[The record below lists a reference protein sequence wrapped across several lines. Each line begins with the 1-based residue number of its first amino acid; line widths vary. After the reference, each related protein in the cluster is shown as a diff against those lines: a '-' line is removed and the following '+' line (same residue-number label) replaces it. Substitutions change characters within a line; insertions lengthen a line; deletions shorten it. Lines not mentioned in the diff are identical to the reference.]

1 MIYTAPGA
9 LSRKEDEMAIHWS
22 NENEGM
28 SLDGSF
34 WGARIWH
41 DGDEGVWYWEA
52 WSDGDEV
59 EIGRGAGATDDAEDR
74 AEARPE
80 KAQGEGYAQC
90 KRQQLPGGTVRHSTQ
105 LERNT

>member
-1 MIYTAPGA
+1 
-9 LSRKEDEMAIHWS
+9 LEEDEMAIHWS

-59 EIGRGAGATDDAEDR
+59 LDIQSDSADGEEDNKTKAMRKAEKFLTKLGIDL
-74 AEARPE
+74 EA
-80 KAQGEGYAQC
+80 Y
-90 KRQQLPGGTVRHSTQ
+90 
-105 LERNT
+105 